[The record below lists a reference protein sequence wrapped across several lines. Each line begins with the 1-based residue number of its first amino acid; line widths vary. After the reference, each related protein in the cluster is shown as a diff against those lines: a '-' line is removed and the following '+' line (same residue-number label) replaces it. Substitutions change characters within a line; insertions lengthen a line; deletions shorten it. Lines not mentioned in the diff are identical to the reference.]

1 MGSSRRG
8 IVVTAAAAVFGV
20 AGAGV
25 IATAVHGQ
33 RHAPQP
39 PRSAAGSVPAADF
52 GSPVRGTGPALAA
65 ATVLPASR
73 PVLLDIAAI
82 GVHSPLQYLGLTA
95 AGVLQVPPPGP
106 HYDEA
111 AWYRYSPTPGSLGP
125 AIIEG
130 HVDSAAAGP
139 SVFFDLG
146 RLRPHDEVRVTR
158 ADGRVAVFAVDGVR
172 RYPKDRFPTQ
182 LVYGDLDHAGL
193 RLLTCGGRFDRT
205 TGHYVDNIVVFA
217 SLVGSGASE

>member
-1 MGSSRRG
+1 MVSSRRG
-8 IVVTAAAAVFGV
+8 IVPAAAAVFAV
-20 AGAGV
+20 AGAGL
-25 IATAVHGQ
+25 IATAVHSQ
-33 RHAPQP
+33 RHPPAPAQ
-39 PRSAAGSVPAADF
+39 SAAGSVPLADPR
-52 GSPVRGTGPALAA
+52 SPGPGTHHPAGAP
-65 ATVLPASR
+65 TVLPASR
-73 PVLLDIAAI
+73 PLALDIPAI
-82 GVHSPLQYLGLTA
+82 RVHSPLQYLGLTA
-95 AGVLQVPPPGP
+95 AGALQVPAPGP
-106 HYDEA
+106 RYDQA

-205 TGHYVDNIVVFA
+205 TGHYVDNVVVFA